1 MLEKVI
7 ENWTSRMDYI
17 RASRGSPMP
26 EIMLKIP
33 SNTILTD
40 IANCAVSTASVDSS
54 GCKEKNSQVSTS
66 FANFASKLLAINSI
80 LLVAVLADN
89 CNMLIAPNISV
100 LFLKSS
106 KRESAAILA

>member
-1 MLEKVI
+1 MSFPWVRAVNGRIFKNSSFVEK
-7 ENWTSRMDYI
+7 S
-17 RASRGSPMP
+17 
-26 EIMLKIP
+26 

-40 IANCAVSTASVDSS
+40 IANCAVSTASIDSS
-54 GCKEKNSQVSTS
+54 SCIEKNSQVSTS

-100 LFLKSS
+100 LFLKSL
-106 KRESAAILA
+106 KRESAAIL